1 VLSCEG
7 GGGGGEGG
15 GGELVCHV
23 LCICPII
30 YTEFV
35 IEHCDMYMEEEKE
48 EENLSV
54 MSYVCL
60 I

>member
-1 VLSCEG
+1 M
-7 GGGGGEGG
+7 
-15 GGELVCHV
+15 